1 MGRTGRATGADT
13 DSDDDDGIDCVIC
26 TCNVALVG
34 REYMLT
40 PCNHIFHCTCIKTWL
55 LQNNSCPVC
64 RSAIPDD
71 FAEIESEADKGE
83 SESSEREASEGD
95 DVALPGISTDQ
106 TSTRE
111 EETEPREENVHNV
124 QAQVTVP

>member
-40 PCNHIFHCTCIKTWL
+40 PCNHIFHTECLTRWMEVKME
-55 LQNNSCPVC
+55 CPVC
-64 RSAIPDD
+64 RGP
-71 FAEIESEADKGE
+71 
-83 SESSEREASEGD
+83 
-95 DVALPGISTDQ
+95 LPA
-106 TSTRE
+106 
-111 EETEPREENVHNV
+111 V
-124 QAQVTVP
+124 